1 MGFFSRWW
9 RKPAGQDASHARVG
23 RDLYQFSDIGTVVL
37 PEQRPPDPTD
47 DEYQAAYTAYAK
59 RLRERY
65 GRLDLEVLTPLNEQG
80 EHPVVELREV
90 FVPQSVRADPPP
102 VELPRELLQRLADAG
117 AAADALAL
125 PPGID
130 REAVD
135 RVRQAYEQRPARPV
149 LEVVADPEHDR
160 IVVLGDPGAG
170 KSTLARYLALALTA
184 EGGPVAGL
192 EALHGRLPL
201 VVELRIYAE
210 AAWRDRSFED
220 FLGHLHEDEG
230 LGLPP
235 RMLADCL
242 AGTGPRQV
250 LVVFDGLDELFEKGI
265 RDAVARRI
273 AGFAAKYPATRIV
286 VTSRRVGY
294 QRAVLD
300 GAGFADFLLQD
311 LDREQIG
318 AFTRRWFTLAC
329 PDDHANARKLEQ
341 RVLTAVDGSASVRSL
356 AGNPLILTILAIIG
370 RRRELPRDRKTVYEH
385 AVAVLVEHWDLDK
398 FLKDSRVE
406 EHLPYLGTED
416 KLELLRLVAR
426 RMQEGEAGIAGNHIA
441 GLDLIA
447 AFEGYLSDR
456 YALPPDRAATAAR
469 IMVDQFRYRNFILS
483 RFGGEVYGFVHR
495 TFLEYLTATD
505 LAHRFQ
511 SERSLSEEELYEAY
525 EAHWQDPAWHE
536 ILLLLTGLLDERFAG
551 RAIDRVLTAR
561 PFGARAVAGNDSSF
575 AETLFAAECLAE
587 VRKPGLVQQQAI
599 RLVTLLIKTME
610 VHRSCGAHW
619 YAANGLLVRT
629 GPALRS
635 LGPHWAG
642 RRLFLDWHQE
652 AQHRFDEKYGLG
664 AMAASVAVAL
674 CNDDEGHAEASLID
688 LAGNANSLDTRRR
701 AMTSLLARAGSQ
713 SRDRFQALA
722 LRLAQDDPVPEMRS
736 FVLELL
742 AVRLPAVPL
751 PPETLPLLRGRAEDD
766 ESAAVRQ
773 AALHVLVSTSVTG
786 PDQTAALTFLR
797 SRTQEGSD
805 ETRLAALA
813 LLKDHDVE
821 AVDQIA
827 IFARHSESVEVRRA
841 ALHDLARCAIA
852 LWDEPNSRWTNARI
866 AEFVR
871 ERAVADQEPEV
882 RVAALEALS
891 GPYLLMDRPAAV
903 EFFRNRAVHDPAA
916 EVRSSALGDL
926 YFASGGD
933 FDQCPFVIERIRQE
947 SEPGALARAIHMLSM
962 WMADPGW
969 DTYADG
975 GRALLIDH
983 AARHTAPEVRAAAV
997 AALDVIDAPTAR
1009 LLVRLAREDASEAVR
1024 TAAVEALIGY
1034 PDCDTLLTDRAA
1046 HDPHPT
1052 VRRTALLAAV
1062 RHAPDDS
1069 ATLALLAD
1077 RAAHDGDDDLREW
1090 ARGLHDALKPE

>member
-1 MGFFSRWW
+1 M
-9 RKPAGQDASHARVG
+9 GQDASHARVG
-23 RDLYQFSDIGTVVL
+23 RDLNQFRDVGTVIFGAG
-37 PEQRPPDPTD
+37 PSPDPTD
-47 DEYQAAYTAYAK
+47 DEYQAAYTACAK

-102 VELPRELLQRLADAG
+102 VELPRELLARLTDAG
-117 AAADALAL
+117 AAADGLAL

-170 KSTLARYLALALTA
+170 KSTLGRYLALALTA

-242 AGTGPRQV
+242 SGTGPRQV

-273 AGFAAKYPATRIV
+273 AGFAAKYPTARIV

-329 PDDHANARKLEQ
+329 PDDQANARRLEQ

-356 AGNPLILTILAIIG
+356 AGNPLVLTILAIIG

-441 GLDLIA
+441 GPDLIA

-561 PFGARAVAGNDSSF
+561 PFGARAVAGDDSSF

-599 RLVTLLIKTME
+599 RLVTLLIKTIE
-610 VHRSCGAHW
+610 VHGSCGTQW
-619 YAANGLLVRT
+619 YDARGLLVRI

-642 RRLFLDWHQE
+642 PQVFLPWYAE
-652 AQHRFDEKYGLG
+652 AQHRLG
-664 AMAASVAVAL
+664 HGAAGSTAARVAVAL
-674 CNDDEGHAEASLID
+674 HNADEGTAESSLTA
-688 LAGNANSLDTRRR
+688 LTGAGNALMTRQEALASLFSRTDGGPGKDT
-701 AMTSLLARAGSQ
+701 LELARDLIRNDADSRMRSHALDLLTGRPGSLRPWTGVV
-713 SRDRFQALA
+713 SFLRGCVEGEPDPLFRGAALRALA
-722 LRLAQDDPVPEMRS
+722 RWTTAEPHQAEALAFFEGLAHEECEEETRLTA
-736 FVLELL
+736 L
-742 AVRLPAVPL
+742 AVLM
-751 PPETLPLLRGRAEDD
+751 EHD
-766 ESAAVRQ
+766 EHVVEQ
-773 AALHVLVSTSVTG
+773 IAALATHARSVEVRGMAVDHMAQSASVLRNAPPSTW
-786 PDQTAALTFLR
+786 TAAQVADFLR
-797 SRTQEGSD
+797 ERACAD
-805 ETRLAALA
+805 EAPEVRLAAL
-813 LLKDHDVE
+813 
-821 AVDQIA
+821 
-827 IFARHSESVEVRRA
+827 R
-841 ALHDLARCAIA
+841 
-852 LWDEPNSRWTNARI
+852 
-866 AEFVR
+866 
-871 ERAVADQEPEV
+871 
-882 RVAALEALS
+882 ALS
-891 GPYLLMDRPAAV
+891 GPYPYLIEHVGV
-903 EFFRNRAVHDPAA
+903 EFFRERATHDPDP
-916 EVRSSALGDL
+916 EVRVKALGYL
-926 YFASGGD
+926 FFAADGSP
-933 FDQCPFVIERIRQE
+933 DQCPFVLSRIGRE
-947 SEPGALARAIHMLSM
+947 SDPKARARAIYMLSL
-962 WMADPGW
+962 WDWRRGAAADR
-969 DTYADG
+969 T
-975 GRALLIDH
+975 RAVLTGH
-983 AARHTAPEVRAAAV
+983 AAGRGAPEVRAAAV
-997 AALDVIDAPTAR
+997 SALGQVDDTTAPLILRMARADVAG
-1009 LLVRLAREDASEAVR
+1009 AVR
-1024 TAAVEALIGY
+1024 AAATEALGVD
-1034 PDCDTLLTDRAA
+1034 PASVSGAPALLTHLSA
-1046 HDPHPT
+1046 HDPHPD
-1052 VRRTALLAAV
+1052 VRRTALLATV
-1062 RHAPDDS
+1062 RHAPDDP

-1077 RAAHDGDDDLREW
+1077 RAAHDTDDDLREW
-1090 ARGLHDALKPE
+1090 ARDLHDALRPG